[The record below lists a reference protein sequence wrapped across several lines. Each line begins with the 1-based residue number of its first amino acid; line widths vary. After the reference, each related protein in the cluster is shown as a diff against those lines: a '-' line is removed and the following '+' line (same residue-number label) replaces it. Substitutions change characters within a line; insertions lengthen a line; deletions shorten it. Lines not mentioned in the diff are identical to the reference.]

1 MGRSSRFAEA
11 GGQVLVLELP
21 LQAGARSRGEE
32 SRKKTMISRDNVIP
46 DGPGADPW
54 ADPSK
59 QQAQ

>member
-1 MGRSSRFAEA
+1 MYSVEFTT
-11 GGQVLVLELP
+11 VH
-21 LQAGARSRGEE
+21 
-32 SRKKTMISRDNVIP
+32 VIP

>member
-1 MGRSSRFAEA
+1 MDPPDRKS
-11 GGQVLVLELP
+11 LH
-21 LQAGARSRGEE
+21 RGTLL
-32 SRKKTMISRDNVIP
+32 SVIP